1 MVSVLVPVP
10 PLRFTVTVNVV
21 LPEPASELGLKFDDA
36 RDGIP
41 LTLKFTVP
49 VKLLTG
55 VIVTV

>member
-1 MVSVLVPVP
+1 VSVLLPVL

-21 LPEPASELGLKFDDA
+21 LPEPATELGLKFAEA

-55 VIVTV
+55 FIVTV